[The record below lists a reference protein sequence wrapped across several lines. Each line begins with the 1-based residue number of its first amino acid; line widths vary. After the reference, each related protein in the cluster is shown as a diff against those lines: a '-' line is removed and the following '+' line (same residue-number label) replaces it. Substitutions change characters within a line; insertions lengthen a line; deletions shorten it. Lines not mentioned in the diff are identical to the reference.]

1 MKIQTTTRNI
11 RRNVTLILTSLIFC
25 GLLGAAFISSPCW
38 AGTHKND
45 FSTGD
50 WVGMRNFGMS
60 NYGRGV
66 YGAENGVLTFE
77 FLQPG
82 GGETRWFF
90 WDNAWPANKKDY
102 TLETRTKLVSDDLDP
117 KGWVAWGLSLR
128 TGTWR
133 GYNFLI
139 DFHDKTTLIQKF
151 SQKSITLSSK
161 PFEAA
166 KDVWYKLKVVAKGT
180 YFQFWIDDKLIDEVE
195 DDTHPQGFPSFVI
208 RNATVHYD
216 WFVLTGPEVPDLDY
230 TTGPLEGYSDLSIDS
245 VPPAR
250 ITDLEAVELQP
261 IPGTISYSSLT
272 LRWTAP
278 GDDGNL
284 GQAHHYDILSSR
296 EPITDI
302 NDLTHTQP
310 VSLSQIPK
318 PAKSGEKQ
326 KTEIDGLG
334 ADTYYFAI
342 VSYDDV
348 FNSSLSNVLKVKLPQ
363 NLLSDVTYASEFG
376 NGSMALCLDQDM
388 NGLTDLYLV
397 SDELYLNQGDGKFEL
412 KREWDFRGGLA
423 EMAAV
428 ADYDKSEGPDILT
441 TRSHKLQLHQHAS
454 VFYQDTTEEA
464 GLNQDIEPEWVTFVD
479 INQDNWLDIYMSVN
493 REPSLVYLNNGDATF
508 TENAA
513 AALGLNLEDVETVLF
528 CDLNGDNRV
537 DAYIPDDWVYFQEQ
551 DGQFARHQGAGI
563 LPDSITDACV
573 GDYDND
579 GDMDVYVCND
589 GEANSLYQNNGLG
602 QFEDV
607 TGQTKTG
614 DEGDGITA
622 NFVDFN
628 NDGMLD
634 LYVLNRNDPSVLYIQ
649 QSDGTFEAHRDPEE
663 LDLERPSSAAFG
675 DFDGDG
681 DVDIYVTQS
690 YRDPG
695 RMYRNNN
702 EGNHWLHVKVV
713 GTLSNTDALG
723 AKVYVTTP
731 DGTQMREV
739 RSQTGWCSDSLP
751 VEFGLGTHTKAD
763 TVDIRWPSGQ
773 WQSLHNVSADQ
784 LLTVEEGD
792 MSWATMWGDIR
803 RTALLQNFPN
813 PFNPD
818 TWIPF
823 VLGEDAV
830 VTLNIFD
837 ISGGLVRRLDLG
849 VHQAGVYTK
858 RERAIYWDGRNTN
871 GEQVS
876 SGVYFYQLTAGDFN
890 AIRKM
895 VILK

>member
-1 MKIQTTTRNI
+1 MKNQTTTRNI
-11 RRNVTLILTSLIFC
+11 RQNVIWILTSVIFC

-45 FSTGD
+45 FSIGD
-50 WVGMRNFGMS
+50 WVGMRSFS
-60 NYGRGV
+60 KGV
-66 YGAENGVLTFE
+66 SGAENGVLTIK
-77 FLQPG
+77 FLQPEDRDG
-82 GGETRWFF
+82 RRWWL
-90 WDNAWPANKKDY
+90 WDKAWVHGWKDY
-102 TLETRTKLVSDDLDP
+102 TLETRTKLVSDDVDP

-128 TGTWR
+128 LGNSW
-133 GYNFLI
+133 GYDFLI
-139 DFHDKTTLIQKF
+139 DFHDKTTLIQRY
-151 SQKSITLSSK
+151 SQKSLSRK

-166 KDVWYKLKVVAKGT
+166 KDVWYKLKVVAKGRHL
-180 YFQFWIDDKLIDEVE
+180 QFWIDDKLIDEVE
-195 DDTHPQGFPSFVI
+195 DDMHPQGQPAFVF

-216 WFVLTGPEVPDLDY
+216 WFVLTGTEVPDLDY
-230 TTGPLEGYSDLSIDS
+230 TTGPLEGYSDLPIDS

-250 ITDLEAVELQP
+250 ITDLEEVESQT
-261 IPGTISYSSLT
+261 IPGTISYSSLK

-278 GDDGNL
+278 GDDGKQ
-284 GQAHHYDILSSR
+284 GQTHHYDILSSR
-296 EPITDI
+296 EPITDV
-302 NDLTHTQP
+302 NDLTHTQL

-318 PAKSGEKQ
+318 PVKSGQKQ
-326 KTEIDGLG
+326 TTEIDGLG

-348 FNSSLSNVLKVKLPQ
+348 FNSALSNVLEVKLPQ
-363 NLLSDVTYASEFG
+363 NLLSDVTYAFQFG
-376 NGSMALCLDQDM
+376 NSSMALCLDQDM
-388 NGLTDLYLV
+388 DGMTDLYLLR
-397 SDELYLNQGDGKFEL
+397 DELYLNQGDGKFEEL
-412 KREWDFRGGLA
+412 KRQWDLGDSGV
-423 EMAAV
+423 EVAAV

-441 TRSHKLQLHQHAS
+441 TTSHKLQLHQHAGG
-454 VFYQDTTEEA
+454 FYQDTAEEA
-464 GLNQDIEPEWVTFVD
+464 GLNPDIEPEWVTFVD

-513 AALGLNLEDVETVLF
+513 ATLGLNLEDVETVLF
-528 CDLNGDNRV
+528 CDFNGDNRV
-537 DAYIPDDWVYFQEQ
+537 DAYIPDDWVYFQQQ
-551 DGQFARHQGAGI
+551 DGQFAVDKGAGI

-579 GDMDVYVCND
+579 GDMDVYVCSQD
-589 GEANSLYQNNGLG
+589 ANRLYRNNGLG
-602 QFEDV
+602 QFENV
-607 TGQTKTG
+607 TQETKTG
-614 DEGDGITA
+614 DEGNGISA

-634 LYVLNRNDPSVLYIQ
+634 LYVLNRKDPSVLYIQ
-649 QSDGTFEAHRDPEE
+649 QSDGTFEAHHDPEE
-663 LDLERPSSAAFG
+663 LDLERPGSAAFG

-681 DVDIYVTQS
+681 DVDIYVAQS

-792 MSWATMWGDIR
+792 ISWATTWGDIR

-823 VLGEDAV
+823 VLGEDAD
-830 VTLNIFD
+830 VTLNVFD
-837 ISGGLVRRLDLG
+837 ISGRLIRRLDLG

-858 RERAIYWDGRNTN
+858 RDRAIYWDGRNTN

-895 VILK
+895 VIVK